1 MTFENN
7 DINYPLEIKTI
18 RSYFNKET
26 SLEKYCKLID
36 CATMLYLNAD
46 SEWKSQTHAL
56 LQETIRRKE
65 IIFVKELNKQGKLK
79 GELKNGFIK

>member
-56 LQETIRRKE
+56 LQETIKQRQ
-65 IIFVKELNKQGKLK
+65 LN
-79 GELKNGFIK
+79 

>member
-46 SEWKSQTHAL
+46 SEWKS
-56 LQETIRRKE
+56 
-65 IIFVKELNKQGKLK
+65 
-79 GELKNGFIK
+79 

>member
-7 DINYPLEIKTI
+7 DINYLLEIKTI
-18 RSYFNKET
+18 RSYFNKKT

-56 LQETIRRKE
+56 LQETIKRKE
-65 IIFVKELNKQGKLK
+65 IIFVKELNKQGKMK
-79 GELKNGFIK
+79 GEVKNGFIK

>member
-26 SLEKYCKLID
+26 SLKKYYELCYILMQIVSGKVKL
-36 CATMLYLNAD
+36 MHYY
-46 SEWKSQTHAL
+46 K
-56 LQETIRRKE
+56 
-65 IIFVKELNKQGKLK
+65 KQ
-79 GELKNGFIK
+79 